1 MESSTLF
8 VIGRRPPEGESKV
21 ALRFYTSGRLT
32 TLLFQL
38 KTEVNIEDVFIL
50 LDCKSVGDGRLFRI
64 FWTTRF
70 PAKVEED

>member
-32 TLLFQL
+32 TLLCQL
-38 KTEVNIEDVFIL
+38 KTEVKLE
-50 LDCKSVGDGRLFRI
+50 KKG
-64 FWTTRF
+64 
-70 PAKVEED
+70 